1 MQHLPAHYKW
11 ILFLI
16 ILLVALGIA
25 VPVLADYEEKSA
37 RFAVSVNTCTPSGE

>member
-1 MQHLPAHYKW
+1 MQHLSKPYKW
-11 ILFLI
+11 ISFFV

-37 RFAVSVNTCTPSGE
+37 RFAVSMNTCTPSGE